1 MSVILG
7 QELTLQ
13 QFLNNIC
20 VKAILAISYISRIRK
35 HLSLDN
41 LKRIVNAFVI
51 SILDYC
57 EVEVIVVDISR
68 AAKERSKYP
77 PRAADAEVS
86 SCFSTA
92 YTKRIGNGAQKDD
105 FALFVPATIT
115 INPARVAQR

>member
-1 MSVILG
+1 M
-7 QELTLQ
+7 
-13 QFLNNIC
+13 
-20 VKAILAISYISRIRK
+20 AISYIGWIRK
-35 HLSLDN
+35 YLSEDN

-77 PRAADAEVS
+77 PRAADTVVS
-86 SCFSTA
+86 RCFSTA
-92 YTKRIGNGAQKDD
+92 YTKKCGNGAQKDD

-115 INPARVAQR
+115 INPVRVAQR

>member
-1 MSVILG
+1 MG
-7 QELTLQ
+7 
-13 QFLNNIC
+13 
-20 VKAILAISYISRIRK
+20 RIRK
-35 HLSLDN
+35 YLSQDN

-57 EVEVIVVDISR
+57 EVEVIAVDISR

-77 PRAADAEVS
+77 PRAADAEVR

-92 YTKRIGNGAQKDD
+92 YTKKCGNGAQN

>member
-1 MSVILG
+1 MTVILG

-20 VKAILAISYISRIRK
+20 VKAILAISYIGRIRK
-35 HLSLDN
+35 YLSQDN

-57 EVEVIVVDISR
+57 EVEVIAVDISR

-86 SCFSTA
+86 SCLVLHILKSVA
-92 YTKRIGNGAQKDD
+92 MEHKILPY
-105 FALFVPATIT
+105 LFL
-115 INPARVAQR
+115 QRLQ

>member
-35 HLSLDN
+35 HLSQDN
-41 LKRIVNAFVI
+41 LKRIVI

-86 SCFSTA
+86 SCFNTA
-92 YTKRIGNGAQKDD
+92 YTSMEHKKMILPY
-105 FALFVPATIT
+105 LFL
-115 INPARVAQR
+115 QRLQ